1 MTTYYVIP
9 ARKDSKGFPNKNRKL
24 FNNTFSKIPEELH
37 ENVILTTNDEYIMN
51 LVKDTSVKVIQR
63 SKELSR
69 DKVSIKPVL
78 QDVVKQMHLN
88 DDDVIVL
95 LYLTYP
101 DRVWKDV
108 VNYISFMLEMGS
120 KSLLC
125 GQEVKSHPYL
135 CMYKSGYIGKQ
146 IIKHDLYRRQDYPSI
161 FELSHYISVIEVSE
175 LNKLNYNLYNAET
188 IYYHRDRVKD
198 IDYESDLFTE

>member
-9 ARKDSKGFPNKNRKL
+9 ARKGSKGFPNKNRKL

-175 LNKLNYNLYNAET
+175 LNKLN
-188 IYYHRDRVKD
+188 
-198 IDYESDLFTE
+198 